1 MTTLIIFG
9 ATGLVGGQAL
19 ALALADKRVDQVI
32 APTRR
37 PLPVHERLTNP
48 RLDQMLEDP
57 GLDCWRVNGA
67 ICALGT
73 TRKQAGSAAAFRAID
88 HDLVMKVAG
97 RSRQAGVRNFALVS
111 SLGANP
117 RARFLYPRTKG
128 EVEQAIEQLGF
139 PSLTILRPGFLEGD
153 RQEQRPMEKLMGKLL
168 RLAAPVLPRSARAS
182 SSAMVAARLVDA
194 ALQQRQ
200 GTQIISSE
208 WFVSP
213 NDAK

>member
-9 ATGLVGGQAL
+9 GTGLVGSQAL
-19 ALALADKRVDQVI
+19 AVALADKRVTQVI

-48 RLDQMLEDP
+48 RLEQMLEAP
-57 GLDCWRVNGA
+57 GLDSWSADGA

-73 TRKQAGSAAAFRAID
+73 TLKQAGSAAAFRAID
-88 HDLVMKVAG
+88 HDLVLKVAG
-97 RSRQAGVRNFALVS
+97 RLRQAGVPNFVLVS
-111 SLGANP
+111 SLGADSH
-117 RARFLYPRTKG
+117 ARFLYPRTKG
-128 EVEQAIEQLGF
+128 EVERAIERLGF
-139 PSLTILRPGFLEGD
+139 PSLTILRPGFLEGH
-153 RQEQRPMEKLMGKLL
+153 RQEQRAMEKMVGVLL
-168 RLAAPVLPRSARAS
+168 RLAAPILPRSARAS

-208 WFVSP
+208 QFVAP
-213 NDAK
+213 A